1 MSQKDVVFIAKPLL
15 DTLVYR
21 AGSLVGAAYFT
32 AAMGWGLTPKMR
44 QYAIGAP
51 HPHQP
56 MAPHHATLWHPAT
69 LRHPALTPY
78 GLPCDGRYLLFGVA
92 LIWAGNSWWLGIL
105 AERQQKEQ
113 ESAKEM
119 M

>member
-1 MSQKDVVFIAKPLL
+1 MLIQDVVFIAKPLL

-21 AGSLVGAAYFT
+21 AGSLVGTAYFT

-44 QYAIGAP
+44 QY
-51 HPHQP
+51 
-56 MAPHHATLWHPAT
+56 
-69 LRHPALTPY
+69 
-78 GLPCDGRYLLFGVA
+78 LLFAVS
-92 LIWAGNSWWLGIL
+92 LVWAGNSWWLGIL